1 MTVHL
6 FIAGTI
12 AGHDPPS
19 GSRAVVLPP
28 CDREDGSCKGIS
40 IPCMDLHGKG
50 IISWEVMMMKSAMGG
65 VRREERETLAVG
77 VDVGSIESENL
88 GAALEFWPRGTLF
101 FFRS

>member
-6 FIAGTI
+6 FIAGTM

-19 GSRAVVLPP
+19 GSHAVVLPP

-50 IISWEVMMMKSAMGG
+50 IISWEVMMMKSAMRGD
-65 VRREERETLAVG
+65 RREERETSAVG
-77 VDVGSIESENL
+77 VDV
-88 GAALEFWPRGTLF
+88 
-101 FFRS
+101 